1 MENERPLVAIV
12 GRPNVGKS
20 SLFNRVMGTRMAIVE
35 PTAGVTR
42 DRLMMPV
49 SMDNPRLEFDLMD
62 TGGIGIV
69 DDHNLG
75 DSIEYQV
82 MAGLEAASIVL
93 FLVDAREGLTL
104 LDERVA
110 SLLRKAN
117 RPVKLFA
124 NKCEGRAAESTLDE
138 FLSLGLGEPVPLSAQ
153 EGRGMSNLYELLLG
167 SLPAAEEVPPAHD
180 GALRLAV
187 LGRRNTGKSSFINKL
202 VGEQRVIV
210 SDIPGTTRD
219 AVEVDFEW
227 KGEPVRLVDTA
238 GVHKRSK
245 LASAV
250 EFFSLTRSDQAIR
263 RADVSLLFL
272 DLTQLPARL
281 DQELGRTIND
291 RYKPVVVVGT
301 KSDLVPDMTVR
312 SFRDWISGKLPHL
325 SRAPLHLISNT
336 EGKGLGLVM
345 TSVFK
350 LREESSRRVSTADFN
365 KALISAFSRLRFRG
379 RGEKP
384 QAFYGTQ
391 IKIQPP
397 TFLLFVNRKRLYEKE
412 VMRAVSRELCSQLG
426 FKKVPIRLVLRE
438 RKRSPSKRG

>member
-1 MENERPLVAIV
+1 MEIERPLVAIV

-49 SMDNPRLEFDLMD
+49 SMANPDLEFNLMD

-69 DDHNLG
+69 DDMNLG
-75 DSIEYQV
+75 ESVEYQV
-82 MAGLEAASIVL
+82 MAGLEEAAMVL

-110 SLLRKAN
+110 TLLRKAD
-117 RPVKLFA
+117 RPVMLLA
-124 NKCEGRAAESTLDE
+124 NKCEGRKAELNLGE
-138 FLSLGLGEPVPLSAQ
+138 FLALGLGDPHPLSAQ
-153 EGRGMSNLYELLLG
+153 EGRGMSDLYDQLCG
-167 SLPAAEEVPPAHD
+167 VLPKAEDVAKVHD

-187 LGRRNTGKSSFINKL
+187 LGRRNTGKSSFINRL

-227 KGEPVRLVDTA
+227 KDQPVRLVDTA
-238 GVHKRSK
+238 GVHKRSRV
-245 LASAV
+245 ANAV
-250 EFFSLTRSDQAIR
+250 EYFSLTRSDQAIR

-281 DQELGRTIND
+281 DQELGRTVND

-301 KSDLVPDMTVR
+301 KSDLVPDMTVPD
-312 SFRDWISGKLPHL
+312 FRDWISKKLPHL
-325 SRAPLHLISNT
+325 SRSPLHLISNT
-336 EGKGLGLVM
+336 EGRGLGAVM
-345 TSVFK
+345 ASVFK
-350 LREESSRRVSTADFN
+350 LREESLRRVSTAQFN
-365 KALISAFSRLRFRG
+365 KALVTTFTKLRFRG

-391 IKIQPP
+391 IREEPP
-397 TFLLFVNRKRLYEKE
+397 TFLLFINRKKLFEKE
-412 VMRAVSRELCSQLG
+412 VVRSVSRELSAQLG
-426 FKKVPIRLVLRE
+426 FKRVPIRLVLRE
-438 RKRSPSKRG
+438 RKRSPSKRS